1 MDIDKTVDG
10 TPIGSDVVG
19 ASCLRKRFHLF
30 QSSERGQRLSDL
42 GHVLKHGICRHKKE
56 LVDLGQDAV
65 VMKQARSDRAAFT
78 IEVHETNNEK
88 DEVVITEWS
97 HSYNAMGLMFQHPMQ
112 TALLARTY
120 NLQVAA
126 CFVRSIS
133 NTLGCGVRMSALG
146 TSTDEESTELRNNFL
161 TAMAEEK
168 VETTTELSG
177 LPLAEFQTGD
187 VRVTHAANAQTLTP
201 CIPFLLDVL
210 GTSNEDMIEVAV
222 LGAINNRFY

>member
-1 MDIDKTVDG
+1 M
-10 TPIGSDVVG
+10 
-19 ASCLRKRFHLF
+19 FF
-30 QSSERGQRLSDL
+30 QASERGQRLIHL
-42 GHVLKHGICRHKKE
+42 GHVLKHGICRHKKQ
-56 LVDLGQDAV
+56 LVDLGQDTV

-88 DEVVITEWS
+88 DEAVITEWS

-146 TSTDEESTELRNNFL
+146 TSTDEESTGLRNNFL

-168 VETTTELSG
+168 ST
-177 LPLAEFQTGD
+177 
-187 VRVTHAANAQTLTP
+187 
-201 CIPFLLDVL
+201 
-210 GTSNEDMIEVAV
+210 
-222 LGAINNRFY
+222 